1 MVEGKQIN
9 NIGWNF
15 HNTYKDLPKPFYS
28 EINLSPVRK
37 PELIIL
43 NKSLAKSLN
52 LNVEALESK
61 EGVEILSG
69 NKKAEGGACI
79 SQAYSGHQFG
89 HFTMLGDGRAVLI
102 GEQKVDKAI
111 NITGKSYKK
120 FDIQL
125 KGSGRTPYSRG
136 GDGRAVLG
144 PMLREYIISEAMYNL
159 KIPTTRSLAV
169 VKTGEKVYREY
180 VKEGAI
186 LTRVA
191 SSHLRFGT
199 FEYAANYLG
208 KEEVKK
214 LADYAIDTHYPYV
227 RNDENKYLS
236 FLKEVIKA
244 HASLVSKWLCVG
256 FIHGVMNTDNMTI
269 SGETI
274 DYGPCAFMNTYDPD
288 TVFSSIDVQG
298 RYAYK
303 NQPNMASWN
312 ICRLAET
319 LLPLINEEVD
329 VAIDL
334 AQKEIFNFSDLH
346 FKYWFSQMRNKLGLF
361 NEEPMDKAIIEELL
375 SMMEKYKEDYTNTF
389 VSLTYRKNM
398 NSGMFA
404 TPEFTNWHKNWQE
417 RLERQEESIDEAY
430 ELMKKSNPV
439 VIPRNHRVEE
449 ALKSADN
456 GDFTVMEKLL
466 SILSNPYEYKEQM
479 DEYTELAEPSDLP
492 YRTYCGT

>member
-1 MVEGKQIN
+1 MADGKQIN

-15 HNTYKDLPKPFYS
+15 HNTYKDLPKTFYS

-37 PELIIL
+37 PEIVIL
-43 NKSLAKSLN
+43 NEPLAKSLN

-61 EGVEILSG
+61 EGVEILVG
-69 NKKAEGGACI
+69 NKEVEGGAFI
-79 SQAYSGHQFG
+79 AQAYSGHQFG

-102 GEQKVDKAI
+102 GEQNLDTSI
-111 NITGKSYKK
+111 NITGENYKK

-214 LADYAIDTHYPYV
+214 LADYAIEIHYPYV

-236 FLKEVIKA
+236 FLKEVIKS

-274 DYGPCAFMNTYDPD
+274 DYGPCAFMDIYNPD

-303 NQPNMASWN
+303 NQPKIASWN

-319 LLPLINEEVD
+319 LLPLINEDVD

-334 AQKEIFNFSDLH
+334 AQKEIFKFSDLH
-346 FKYWFSQMRNKLGLF
+346 FKYWFSQMRNKLGLI
-361 NEEPMDKAIIEELL
+361 NEEPMDKAIIEDLL

-398 NSGMFA
+398 NRGMFA
-404 TPEFTNWHKNWQE
+404 TYEFTNWHKNWQE
-417 RLERQEESIDEAY
+417 RLERQEESIEEAY

-449 ALKSADN
+449 ALKSADS

-466 SILSNPYEYKEQM
+466 SILSNPYEYKEEM

>member
-1 MVEGKQIN
+1 MAEGKQIN

-15 HNTYKDLPKPFYS
+15 HNNYKDLPKPFYS

-37 PELIIL
+37 PELLIL
-43 NKSLAKSLN
+43 NKPLAKSLN

-102 GEQKVDKAI
+102 GEQTVDTPI
-111 NITGKSYKK
+111 HITGEGYKK

-214 LADYAIDTHYPYV
+214 LADYAIETHYPYV

-312 ICRLAET
+312 ICRLAEA
-319 LLPLINEEVD
+319 LLPLINEDVD

-334 AQKEIFNFSDLH
+334 AQKEIFKFSDLH

-361 NEEPMDKAIIEELL
+361 NEEPMDKAIIEDLL

-389 VSLTYRKNM
+389 LSLTYRKNM
-398 NSGMFA
+398 SSGMFV
-404 TPEFTNWHKNWQE
+404 TSEFTNCHKNWQE

-466 SILSNPYEYKEQM
+466 SILSNPYEYKEEM